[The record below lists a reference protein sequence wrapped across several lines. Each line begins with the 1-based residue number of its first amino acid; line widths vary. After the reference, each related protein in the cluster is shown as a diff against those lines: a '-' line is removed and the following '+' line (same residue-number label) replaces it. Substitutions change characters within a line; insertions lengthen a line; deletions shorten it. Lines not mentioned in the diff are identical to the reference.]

1 MKPTAAGTAFCL
13 LLLAMPI
20 AAQEVFVTRGAQ
32 GPVYSDRPQPG
43 SSRVTLPELNV
54 TQPVPVTRS
63 TTPPGPRATDETRGQ
78 EAAAPAYQRFA
89 IVFPEENGAVAA
101 NTAVFDV
108 RVAVEP
114 PLQIGQGHAIMVSI
128 DGRPVGRRFT
138 ASEFT
143 IPPEFW
149 NDTLPPPNQ
158 RHQVDAA
165 IVDRDGAVLT
175 RARPVSFTLRS
186 VYVRQP
192 KPWASHRAG
201 QLPVQPAPPSIP
213 LAPLRVP
220 PASLPA
226 PSIASPVPPAKVKPW
241 PPAREPANQ
250 RFDEQTRRWPPADD
264 LRRQ

>member
-1 MKPTAAGTAFCL
+1 MKSTAASAVLC

-20 AAQEVFVTRGAQ
+20 AAQEVFVTRGTQ

-54 TQPVPVTRS
+54 TQPVPVTRN
-63 TTPPGPRATDETRGQ
+63 TTPPAPRTADETRGQ
-78 EAAAPAYQRFA
+78 EAAAPAYQRLA
-89 IVFPEENGAVAA
+89 IVFPEDNGAVAA
-101 NTAVFDV
+101 NTAVFEV

-138 ASEFT
+138 ANEFT

-158 RHQVDAA
+158 LHQVDAA
-165 IVDRDGAVLT
+165 IVDRDGAILR

-186 VYVRQP
+186 VHVRQP
-192 KPWASHRAG
+192 KPWPSHRAG
-201 QLPVQPAPPSIP
+201 QLPVQPPAASIP
-213 LAPLRVP
+213 LVPLP
-220 PASLPA
+220 T
-226 PSIASPVPPAKVKPW
+226 PSGGPPVPPGKVTPW
-241 PPAREPANQ
+241 PPAREPANP